1 MGIFA
6 SLESRGSVRMK
17 RWSKDELKKVK
28 AESNQIPATGVYR
41 LNSASVFESRF
52 RINAHML
59 YLAQDLA
66 QVKN

>member
-6 SLESRGSVRMK
+6 SLESRGSVKMK
-17 RWSKDELKKVK
+17 RCSKHELKKVK
-28 AESNQIPATGVYR
+28 AESNQISAAGVYR

-59 YLAQDLA
+59 YSA